1 MAKDQEQEDLQ
12 VFEMEIKLPKII
24 TGPIQLEDGVKLQV
38 GDKVKH
44 SSFGIGTVVRFS
56 FSEKLGNLVYIDF
69 ESGKDEIVGASYVT
83 KVQL

>member
-1 MAKDQEQEDLQ
+1 MTSNQEQEDLR

-24 TGPIQLEDGVKLQV
+24 TGPIQLEDGSNLQV

-44 SSFGIGTVVRFS
+44 SIFGIGIVVRFS

-83 KVQL
+83 KV